1 MYPDLLNIIKNFYGQ
16 DLIPN
21 LIQVQLDSFEW
32 FKNQGIKDILED
44 VSPIEDARF
53 ELKFIN
59 HKFKEPENNELE
71 CRKREIT
78 YDAALW
84 FTALLKIKETKE
96 EKLRKKKV
104 SLVF

>member
-1 MYPDLLNIIKNFYGQ
+1 MKIRLNGKSNFDGQ

-32 FKNQGIKDILED
+32 FQNQGIKDILED

-59 HKFKEPENNELE
+59 HKFIIYLIAN
-71 CRKREIT
+71 
-78 YDAALW
+78 
-84 FTALLKIKETKE
+84 
-96 EKLRKKKV
+96 
-104 SLVF
+104 

>member
-1 MYPDLLNIIKNFYGQ
+1 MKIRLNGKSNFDGQ

-32 FKNQGIKDILED
+32 FKTKGIKDILDD

-59 HKFKEPENNELE
+59 HNFKEPENAEQE

-78 YDAALW
+78 YDAAL
-84 FTALLKIKETKE
+84 
-96 EKLRKKKV
+96 
-104 SLVF
+104 